1 MFRLRNLAFIA
12 GVLCLGLSPAL
23 AMGHEEGE
31 GGEHMGP
38 PPAPESLRPI
48 LRAAIDNGDLSE
60 EAETILLFLS
70 LDPEDRED
78 IEPPEPE
85 EGEGPDVK
93 EELMGLFKDILD
105 DRDLPDDASEYLE
118 KMLEHMEHEGR
129 GDRGDRGDRSGQER
143 RAELPEDVLEQLQ
156 AIRGLYRDVGEIQ
169 RDIRRARRYDEPV
182 EELQDDRNEIVQDIV
197 DSVVELLEV
206 EVDNDNAGDI
216 LRVLRPSFGPKPR
229 GGQRD

>member
-1 MFRLRNLAFIA
+1 
-12 GVLCLGLSPAL
+12 
-23 AMGHEEGE
+23 
-31 GGEHMGP
+31 MGP

-93 EELMGLFKDILD
+93 EELMGFFKDILD

-118 KMLEHMEHEGR
+118 KMLEHMEHEG
-129 GDRGDRGDRSGQER
+129 RGDRGDRSGQER

-216 LRVLRPSFGPKPR
+216 LRVLGPSFGPKPR

>member
-1 MFRLRNLAFIA
+1 M
-12 GVLCLGLSPAL
+12 
-23 AMGHEEGE
+23 
-31 GGEHMGP
+31 
-38 PPAPESLRPI
+38 
-48 LRAAIDNGDLSE
+48 
-60 EAETILLFLS
+60 LFLS

-78 IEPPEPE
+78 MEPPEPE
-85 EGEGPDVK
+85 EGERPDVK

-129 GDRGDRGDRSGQER
+129 DDRGDRSGQER

-169 RDIRRARRYDEPV
+169 RHIRRARRYDEPV

-216 LRVLRPSFGPKPR
+216 LRVLGPSFGPKPR